1 MRCLEDLFN
10 FRDVSKED
18 IVRLLSSR
26 VVPFG
31 THTVLMGSLLNVRGL
46 AQVKNSLCSH
56 EHPIGSHVSVTL

>member
-1 MRCLEDLFN
+1 MSPR
-10 FRDVSKED
+10 ED

-31 THTVLMGSLLNVRGL
+31 THAVLVGSLLTVRGL
-46 AQVKNSLCSH
+46 AQVKNSLCGH